1 MSGQILVRCEG
12 LFRATP
18 RRGGLLAK
26 AANLVLEAT
35 DGLFVGAHLFDEVV
49 VFDTADVEL
58 RSGGCALGRASFGHT
73 PVAGA
78 TFAYSAIV
86 MR

>member
-26 AANLVLEAT
+26 AANLGLEAT
-35 DGLFVGAHLFDEVV
+35 DGLFVGADLFDEVV
-49 VFDTADVEL
+49 VFDTADVQL
-58 RSGGCALGRASFGHT
+58 RSGRGSLCRPALGDT
-73 PVAGA
+73 PVIRAPFG
-78 TFAYSAIV
+78 FSPIV
-86 MR
+86 IG